1 MELGISLVK
10 LEVVAGLNVGMGEI
24 PLLGEGE
31 KNFR

>member
-10 LEVVAGLNVGMGEI
+10 LEVVAGLNVGMGEF